1 MSSARSHIESA
12 LSEARASNNLAAYEH
27 LSRALDALDRSAS
40 SSSSAPRMEYE
51 EGHVAYESDDRGTEA
66 HRRRRSRRNMDR
78 DDDASSAREDNHGRD
93 DRSTYTDDPPY
104 PPPRHHH
111 HHQRHRSRSSSSS
124 SQSSSNNTFDPL
136 AATLGTVLGLSLLGS
151 IFSPVSPLS
160 AVYPV
165 AASRYTLSP
174 GESLYIY

>member
-27 LSRALDALDRSAS
+27 LSKALNALDRSAS

-51 EGHVAYESDDRGTEA
+51 GGSAGYGSDDRGTNA
-66 HRRRRSRRNMDR
+66 HTRRGSRRHMDR
-78 DDDASSAREDNHGRD
+78 DDDASSAREDDHGRD
-93 DRSTYTDDPPY
+93 DRFTYTDDYPY

-111 HHQRHRSRSSSSS
+111 HHRHRPRSSSSS
-124 SQSSSNNTFDPL
+124 SRSSSNNTFDPL
-136 AATLGTVLGLSLLGS
+136 TATLGTVLGLGLLGS
-151 IFSPVSPLS
+151 IFSPLT

-165 AASRYTLSP
+165 AASSYPLSP